1 MKSLFESWYK
11 VGIKAQFRWQATGF
25 SRGTDP
31 ILSHPLKIKWWQW
44 WSMIKSLNMMITY
57 SECCSRPGCC
67 SSYTE
72 ISFCPYFSPK
82 EISHCSWLVALCA
95 PCVLPPCC
103 CARICS
109 TVSSAPDAFIALHW
123 AAHNVILEQ
132 TCMFDFESL
141 QFIGGLNV
149 GHCLRKKLKST
160 FLDSQKPDCT
170 SLALSPSLEL
180 CCPHW
185 ASPAC
190 KARSRPNRGKQGP
203 NRGRYISNARSPPL
217 FTKNITIHILAKK
230 TLPFLLKTEFS

>member
-95 PCVLPPCC
+95 PTLLLRQNLLHCIIGTSRV
-103 CARICS
+103 
-109 TVSSAPDAFIALHW
+109 LHW

-141 QFIGGLNV
+141 QFIGGMNV
-149 GHCLRKKLKST
+149 GLCQGQKLKST
-160 FLDSQKPDCT
+160 VLDSQKPDCT

-230 TLPFLLKTEFS
+230 NPPLPFLLKTEFS

>member
-95 PCVLPPCC
+95 PTLLLRQNLLHCIIGTRRVHC
-103 CARICS
+103 
-109 TVSSAPDAFIALHW
+109 IALSSTQRHFRANMYVRFW
-123 AAHNVILEQ
+123 VFAIYRRSECGAL
-132 TCMFDFESL
+132 S
-141 QFIGGLNV
+141 
-149 GHCLRKKLKST
+149 RKK
-160 FLDSQKPDCT
+160 
-170 SLALSPSLEL
+170 
-180 CCPHW
+180 
-185 ASPAC
+185 
-190 KARSRPNRGKQGP
+190 N
-203 NRGRYISNARSPPL
+203 
-217 FTKNITIHILAKK
+217 
-230 TLPFLLKTEFS
+230 